1 MAVWI
6 ILQEPADSLPVE
18 RSTGLFDSDSVVFQ
32 NTLILTSS
40 LLISC
45 LLLGI
50 MHEIIR
56 YTRSRA
62 KIKPHGRI
70 FESNSIIKLNYVSFC
85 FPPWKHALGKAP
97 ITSSHFMIMI
107 INDNDNHNVIIII
120 IIILINKNL
129 TSRHSRILKNRPNLE
144 NWSS

>member
-1 MAVWI
+1 MIFLLKSSQILTPVADNGHKMHAAGGLGWVFFLSKLKMAVWI
-6 ILQEPADSLPVE
+6 VLQEPADSLPVE

-32 NTLILTSS
+32 NTLLLTSS

-70 FESNSIIKLNYVSFC
+70 FESNSIIKLNYVSFD
-85 FPPWKHALGKAP
+85 FPPWKHALRKAP
-97 ITSSHFMIMI
+97 NNIITSH
-107 INDNDNHNVIIII
+107 DHDH
-120 IIILINKNL
+120 
-129 TSRHSRILKNRPNLE
+129 
-144 NWSS
+144 

>member
-6 ILQEPADSLPVE
+6 VLQEPADSLPVE
-18 RSTGLFDSDSVVFQ
+18 RSTGLFDSDNFVFQ

-50 MHEIIR
+50 TYEIIR
-56 YTRSRA
+56 YSRSRA
-62 KIKPHGRI
+62 KIKPHGRM
-70 FESNSIIKLNYVSFC
+70 FESIMKLNYVSFD

-97 ITSSHFMIMI
+97 NNIITSH
-107 INDNDNHNVIIII
+107 DHDH
-120 IIILINKNL
+120 
-129 TSRHSRILKNRPNLE
+129 
-144 NWSS
+144 